1 MIFEMP
7 SCGGCRT
14 CEMACSFK
22 HRQEFVPSISSIKI
36 VEKDRDPG
44 FLVFLAEQKTGQSL
58 PCDGC
63 PELET
68 PLCLQYC
75 RKREELEPLLNQFRT
90 RKESENG
97 KSK

>member
-36 VEKDRDPG
+36 VEKGRDPG
-44 FLVFLAEQKTGQSL
+44 FLVFLAEDKTGETP

-63 PELET
+63 REIEMPW
-68 PLCLQYC
+68 CLQYC
-75 RKREELEPLLNQFRT
+75 RKREDLEPILSQFMAR
-90 RKESENG
+90 RAFG
-97 KSK
+97 PR